1 MGFVKKSTLFLL
13 SLICFSPVFA
23 FQAHNQNLAY
33 THPAIVVSSSV
44 SYISVKDVPTGTPI
58 TSTAYWTPLLGTAP
72 STDSGTPPAT
82 EPSTSDSNLSNLT
95 PPDQGESLYRKEE
108 NSSLDEV
115 WEKSALVICF
125 DKEGQPVSQ
134 GSGFLVGY
142 SGEIATCYH
151 VVENAYSVEVF
162 FPLNSNSYNA
172 QYIVSDKEL
181 DLAIIKTDFDTS
193 PVSLSTLDDNLLGED
208 IFAIGSPLGLGG
220 TISDGL
226 ISSYREIEGKNYLQ
240 ISTPVSPGS
249 SGGPIIINNT
259 HQVVGIV
266 VGSIIAGQ
274 NLNFAIPISYLID
287 LIEENKFIPINVIQ
301 SHEINITIN
310 PVGSGSVKSNRTF
323 VYKDANNT
331 LSATP
336 SPGYLFSEWSGDV
349 NTSINTINIIIDS
362 NKSITA
368 NFIQDLNDDD
378 GDGLTNFAELVTHG
392 TDPSK
397 QDTDN
402 DGILDAKEVEI
413 GSDPKSSDSA
423 VLNYGRTAGRSEGEQ
438 SVTNDPVSFGLVTK
452 ESYDLLQ
459 SKLEECESAKFPWVE
474 FDDFSESTLDS
485 EKWELMWWHG
495 AQPPTTSNGM
505 LVLNGN
511 GQLHSPPSRNSPLVQ
526 AFIDRELP
534 PGELPTNHSIAEVK
548 AEGIYGL
555 QAKLMVPNGS
565 AKETGVGM
573 GAVKFYEDGTRHQ
586 FEFEIGYWDENND
599 ILSLEFDYRTP
610 GLDQEKIAY
619 YRQGEFDKFYEV
631 SLIHLNGTNFL
642 YFGEEL
648 IFEFNCNLVA

>member
-1 MGFVKKSTLFLL
+1 MKTLL
-13 SLICFSPVFA
+13 SCITFYIFSYSFLSA
-23 FQAHNQNLAY
+23 FQVHDQNLVY
-33 THPAIVVSSSV
+33 THPAIVISDGV
-44 SYISVKDVPTGTPI
+44 SYISIQNVPPGIPI
-58 TSTAYWTPLLGTAP
+58 ISTEYWTPLLTTAP
-72 STDSGTPPAT
+72 TSGASDPPTT
-82 EPSTSDSNLSNLT
+82 EPNISDSNLSNLT
-95 PPDQGESLYRKEE
+95 PPDGGESLYRKEE

-142 SGEIATCYH
+142 NGEIATCYH

-181 DLAIIKTDFDTS
+181 DLAIIKIDLDTS
-193 PVSLSTLDDNLLGED
+193 PVSLSTQDANLLGED

-266 VGSIIAGQ
+266 VGSIIEGQ
-274 NLNFAIPISYLID
+274 NLNFAIPVSYLID

-301 SHEINITIN
+301 SHEVNITIN

-323 VYKDANNT
+323 IYKDANNT

-336 SPGYLFSEWSGDV
+336 SPGYLFSGWSGDV
-349 NTSINTINIIIDS
+349 NALTNSINIIIDS

-378 GDGLTNFAELVTHG
+378 SDGLTNFAELVTHG

-397 QDTDN
+397 KDTDN

-413 GSDPKSSDSA
+413 GSDPKTSDAVVFNYGQSS
-423 VLNYGRTAGRSEGEQ
+423 VLNNPSVYNLFTSDQYEEALQSLDSNATPYTPDWFYIPDQGWMWSQKGVYPYFFDANSSNWMYFQSGHENPRFYHYG
-438 SVTNDPVSFGLVTK
+438 TK
-452 ESYDLLQ
+452 EWMT
-459 SKLEECESAKFPWVE
+459 LE
-474 FDDFSESTLDS
+474 
-485 EKWELMWWHG
+485 
-495 AQPPTTSNGM
+495 
-505 LVLNGN
+505 
-511 GQLHSPPSRNSPLVQ
+511 
-526 AFIDRELP
+526 
-534 PGELPTNHSIAEVK
+534 
-548 AEGIYGL
+548 
-555 QAKLMVPNGS
+555 
-565 AKETGVGM
+565 
-573 GAVKFYEDGTRHQ
+573 
-586 FEFEIGYWDENND
+586 
-599 ILSLEFDYRTP
+599 
-610 GLDQEKIAY
+610 
-619 YRQGEFDKFYEV
+619 
-631 SLIHLNGTNFL
+631 
-642 YFGEEL
+642 
-648 IFEFNCNLVA
+648 